1 MKELGF
7 VFGHLHY
14 NFLSAFM
21 TKISELASWYSASR
35 VIAMGYPDSTW
46 KPPDFENIS
55 QAERHRDFH
64 LACGNNLFVTF
75 SFQRDGKALAFA
87 HVLPTLGRNRLQMC

>member
-14 NFLSAFM
+14 NFLSAFT

-46 KPPDFENIS
+46 KPPDFENIH
-55 QAERHRDFH
+55 ADRHRDFH
-64 LACGNNLFVTF
+64 FACGNILFVMF
-75 SFQRDGKALAFA
+75 SFQRDEKG
-87 HVLPTLGRNRLQMC
+87 P